1 MAYTDAQLRFSNEQ
15 DLATPAAGT
24 ITGTN
29 VLDLLAAV
37 NNLAMVDRLEL
48 VVTVDA
54 TFAGGT
60 SINVLFVQSDNADLS
75 SSDTLAQSGVI
86 ATAAIPA
93 VGGEP
98 LWQTPLPN
106 NTKRYVGVKYVTV
119 GDFTTGLIS
128 AHLVE
133 AFGRNPY
140 LPANTGL

>member
-1 MAYTDAQLRFSNEQ
+1 MAITDAQLRFSNEQ

-29 VLDLLAAV
+29 VLNLLAAV

-60 SINVLFVQSDNADLS
+60 SVNVLFVESDNADLS
-75 SSDTLAQSGVI
+75 SSTTLAQSGAI
-86 ATAAIPA
+86 LTAAIPA
-93 VGGEP
+93 LGGEP

-106 NTKRYVGVKYVTV
+106 TSKKYVGVKYVTL

-133 AFGRNPY
+133 AFTRGLY